1 MLPVLAAAL
10 PIASS
15 LYGGYEGYKQS
26 GGDLGVAALGAGLGA
41 AGGGILPGAI
51 RMAGARLAGTGLGA
65 ATQQAATRLGPEAYK
80 ASQLLSR
87 TGTSTINP
95 LAQQALGRELLMK
108 GLGGAALL
116 GGTAGISALAGGI
129 ASGTKNVAGK
139 IIPTATGAVGTGRM
153 FQGVVDPATGEVS
166 FVPLG
171 TDPASGMPRG
181 PRTAAEILNP
191 QGYEMGSLELQ
202 RRAQDV
208 ALEGAGKFLNLER
221 PILDEAKTRDLARSA
236 AAARLATDL
245 ATQQG
250 LTLGGQ
256 RIAGAMGQQALGD
269 VGAGLRTQYRYL

>member
-1 MLPVLAAAL
+1 MLPFLAAAL
-10 PIASS
+10 PVASA

-26 GGDLGVAALGAGLGA
+26 GGNLGVAALASGLGA
-41 AGGGILPGAI
+41 FGGGALPGAV

-80 ASQLLSR
+80 ASQLLARS
-87 TGTSTINP
+87 GTSTLNP
-95 LAQQALGRELLMK
+95 IAQQALGRELLMK
-108 GLGGAALL
+108 GLGGAAVL
-116 GGTAGISALAGGI
+116 GGVAAIPPIAGALA
-129 ASGTKNVAGK
+129 SGAKNVAGG
-139 IIPTATGAVGTGRM
+139 IIPAAAGAVGTGRM

-166 FVPLG
+166 FVPVG

-181 PRTAAEILNP
+181 PRTAADMLNP
-191 QGYEMGSLELQ
+191 QGYEMGALELQ

-208 ALEGAGKFLNLER
+208 GLEGAGKFMNLER
-221 PILDEAKTRDLARSA
+221 SYLDEAKTRDLARSA
-236 AAARLATDL
+236 AAARLANDL

-256 RIAGAMGQQALGD
+256 RIAGAMGTQALGD

>member
-1 MLPVLAAAL
+1 MVLPVAAIL
-10 PIASS
+10 PIAGA

-26 GGDLGVAALGAGLGA
+26 GGDLGAALLGSGLGA
-41 AGGGILPGAI
+41 AGGGLLPGGV
-51 RMAGARLAGTGLGA
+51 RMAGSALAGTKLGLG
-65 ATQQAATRLGPEAYK
+65 TQQLATRLGPGVYR

-87 TGTSTINP
+87 TGTSTLNP
-95 LAQQALGRELLMK
+95 IAQQALGRELLMK
-108 GLGGAALL
+108 GLGGAAVL
-116 GGTAGISALAGGI
+116 GGAAAIPAIAGGL
-129 ASGTKNVAGK
+129 ASGAKNVAAG
-139 IIPTATGAVGTGRM
+139 IIPAATGSVGTSRM
-153 FQGVVDPATGEVS
+153 VQSVYNPATGEVE
-166 FVPLG
+166 FVPLE

-181 PRTAAEILNP
+181 PRTASEMLNP
-191 QGYEMGSLELQ
+191 QGYEMGALELQ

-208 ALEGAGKFLNLER
+208 ALEGASKFLNLER